1 MVQYGLQI
9 NPVAYTY
16 VRPIFITEPGISD
29 RVNAQVYIKL
39 DESNFNFQLLKSEY
53 KDIRFSENLNGS
65 NALCYWHNYYD
76 LARKKFFIWIKI
88 PFIGKGETKQIF
100 MFWGREDDVGAEDM
114 ESLDFYFVSDFR
126 NKFVD
131 TTKWNTNE
139 STFHNI
145 YGLLITYGYLNSKYD
160 FLTGKT
166 NWIVEFGVYYD
177 GVYGGYTSDYGY
189 SMDVVSTENH
199 IQSYYYGDDSLSI
212 TATSIGTA
220 DRYYGFGPEGY
231 SFNIHSVG
239 YVESNDRV
247 IIGINDRFTKPDGYK
262 TIERRVEGDTR
273 PNRLNFGGKSSHGFY
288 HSYLSWVVAREHFAD
303 NFIIDASQLFVPNE
317 YVPPQVLD
325 FESYGSDIT
334 DIVYRH
340 LSSEDSDPY
349 KLSDNH
355 TESDDSYWEVKDVS
369 TASVTINFAI
379 TTEDVVP
386 EANLLVPYV
395 YRTESGM
402 IFLEDGPYSDMYD
415 EMGHRYWE
423 GDSEEGWLAI
433 GFPNP
438 GYAIS
443 VLEFKGETID
453 NMPKDF
459 LFQRG
464 FVNPHI
470 AKEYDWFTLVS
481 GTCTRSTDW
490 HMFQFNNYN
499 EYPYYRFVIKS
510 TFGGKVHQVR
520 RWRMYRLSTTSKR
533 RVVSKLRLL
542 PSKIGGNEN
551 FFPKKISF
559 YGSNDSNEWIPL
571 FEDHYTTTP
580 YFDFTYG
587 RWQEVVFKNNKP
599 FWLYKLTMEN
609 NWGGTNDRFVIDE
622 WEMYEYKYLEHSY
635 NILKG
640 SSNNINNIWAS
651 PDATIDGGW
660 LYATNEG
667 VNYLFDGKFAMFKEL
682 TGSIID
688 LQKLKGHK

>member
-9 NPVAYTY
+9 NPAAYTY

-39 DESNFNFQLLKSEY
+39 DASNFNLELLKSDY
-53 KDIRFSENLNGS
+53 RDVRFAENLNGS
-65 NALCYWHNYYD
+65 SALCYWHNYYD
-76 LARKKFFIWIKI
+76 LASKKFFIWIKI

-100 MFWGREDDVGAEDM
+100 MFWGRDDDVGAEDM

-126 NKFVD
+126 YKLIDN
-131 TTKWNTNE
+131 TKWYPNSSSFHDLYGIKLDHGHL
-139 STFHNI
+139 ST
-145 YGLLITYGYLNSKYD
+145 KYD

-166 NWIVEFGVYYD
+166 NWIVEFGIYYD
-177 GVYGGYTSDYGY
+177 GSYQSYTFGYYLNIL
-189 SMDVVSTENH
+189 STENY
-199 IQSYYYGDDSLSI
+199 IKSNYYRDDYLSI
-212 TATSIGTA
+212 NAISIDTF
-220 DRYYGFGPEGY
+220 DSYNGFGPEAG

-239 YVESNDRV
+239 YVEYDDNV
-247 IIGINDRFTKPDGYK
+247 IIGINGRLTKPNAYK

-273 PNRLNFGGKSSHGFY
+273 PSRLNIGRDTYYVFNNC
-288 HSYLSWVVAREHFAD
+288 YLSWVIAREFFVED
-303 NFIIDASQLFVPNE
+303 FIVDTSELFVPNE

-325 FESYGSDIT
+325 FESYGLDIT

-340 LSSEDSDPY
+340 TSSDDGDPY

-355 TESDDSYWEVKDVS
+355 IESDDSYWEVTGAT
-369 TASVTINFAI
+369 TASVSINFAI

-395 YRTESGM
+395 YREESGM
-402 IFLEDGPYSDMYD
+402 IFLEEGPYSDIYD
-415 EMGHRYWE
+415 SMGHRYWE
-423 GDSEEGWLAI
+423 GNSEEGWLAI
-433 GFPNP
+433 GFPSP

-443 VLEFKGETID
+443 VFEFKGETIN

-459 LFQRG
+459 LFQRS
-464 FVNPHI
+464 FVNPHT

-481 GTCTRSTDW
+481 GTCTESTDW
-490 HMFQFNNYN
+490 YMFQFSNSNK
-499 EYPYYRFVIKS
+499 YPYYRFVIKS
-510 TFGGKVHQVR
+510 TFGGAVHRVR
-520 RWRMYRLSTTSKR
+520 RWRMYEKSKTSKQ

-559 YGSNDSNEWIPL
+559 YGSNDFNDWTPL

-587 RWQEVVFKNNKP
+587 RWQEIVFDNNTP
-599 FWLYKLTMEN
+599 FWAYKLTMEG
-609 NWGGTNDRFVIDE
+609 NWGGSNDKFVIDE
-622 WEMYEYKYLEHSY
+622 WEMYEYKYLDHGY

-651 PDATIDGGW
+651 PDATIDSGW
-660 LYATNEG
+660 LYVANEG
-667 VNYLFDGKFAMFKEL
+667 VNYLYDGKFAMFKEL

-688 LQKLKGHK
+688 LQKLRGLK